1 MAEEI
6 TANIS
11 KVGPIPVL
19 FMFGRQ
25 DNMVPG
31 PEWGGLEGNDVDIMT
46 PEIAHWKAN
55 CKCRFSVY
63 VIEDTSHDFPLHKSA
78 ERTVKEMSKW
88 LKSF

>member
-1 MAEEI
+1 MKEEI
-6 TANIS
+6 SANIS
-11 KVGPIPVL
+11 KIAASPVL

-31 PEWGGLEGNDVDIMT
+31 PEWGGLGGEDVDVIT
-46 PEIAHWKAN
+46 PEIAHWRAK
-55 CKCRFSVY
+55 CKCKLSVY

-78 ERTVKEMSKW
+78 ESTVNEMSKW